1 MKKNDFLLNILLCAA
16 VTITMLVFVLVSTFA
31 PIVILPQI
39 NIPNLAAL
47 SLIVLVVE
55 HYLAPGA
62 RRCYVC
68 VGLLSAL
75 TFGLLPMA
83 AGCTAGMEVLKVAV
97 IGGVTFTVLAWL
109 FQSIMDRVSSGP
121 KAHGAVVIS
130 ALSLW
135 LACQCFAGILL

>member
-1 MKKNDFLLNILLCAA
+1 MKKNDFMLNILLCAA

-47 SLIVLVVE
+47 SLTVLVAE

-68 VGLLSAL
+68 VGLLAAL

-83 AGCTAGMEVLKVAV
+83 AGYTAGAEALKIAAL
-97 IGGVTFTVLAWL
+97 GGVTFTVLAWL
-109 FQSIMDRVSSGP
+109 FRSITERIGSGP
-121 KAHGAVVIS
+121 KAHGAVFIS
-130 ALSLW
+130 AIALW